1 MAVKAGRLFGGAAS
15 DAVRVRPGRR
25 VAGAVALVLP
35 VAVVLVAGFGI
46 ITIRQR
52 ADERRQ
58 AQVMLSRISASAN
71 RQRVL
76 ESNVL
81 ELGLVAEG
89 RPNATLARELS
100 RLPEDLSRLDVE
112 VDEALNGLR
121 AAGGAAPELLDLAV
135 AVQRY
140 QIALEAQTSLLT
152 SGRFDES
159 FGYHRSRVDLAYQD
173 LSRELGE
180 QDARYDALT
189 QDATRIADFGTLGI
203 LGFALVLLAFLQFDR
218 ARRATAVDEAQRQ
231 VLAES
236 EARFRSLVQNSRD
249 VICIVDEG
257 GRALYSSPA
266 VGEVFGITPEEIC
279 GEDLLG
285 LVHDDDRKR
294 VRGVLAEAAAE
305 PRGTS
310 ATFECRVRHGQDG
323 FKDIEVTATNLLDDP
338 NVGGVVLNARDI
350 SQRKVA
356 ERDNE
361 ALQEQL
367 AHQAFHDPLT
377 GLANRALLR
386 ERLQHAL
393 ARVARSREPLA
404 VMFIDLDEFKAVND
418 SMGHDVGDELLR
430 EVAGRLRESVRP
442 ADTIARLGGDEFA
455 ILLEGMFSAAEAP
468 RVAERIIRTFTA
480 PFELDGH
487 PVSIGASIGLAL
499 KDGKEGTEELLGN
512 ADVAMYAAKARGR
525 GCYEVYRP
533 ELRLARTQ
541 RIRQE
546 LDLQTAVARS
556 EFVVEYQPIV
566 DMATGR
572 MSGAEALLRWSHP
585 TKGVVPPGDFVEL
598 AEETGLIVPLGQWVL
613 REACR
618 HGAGWKKAHPEA
630 GPLKVSVNLSVRQF
644 QDADLVRQVAE
655 TLEITRFPASDL
667 VLEITESVFLDDSAA
682 TLATIQGLKDLGVTI
697 AIDDFGTGYSS
708 LSYLRTFP
716 IDILK
721 IDRSFIEGI
730 DQGVEDAAL
739 ARAIVQIGENLNLR
753 IVAEGIETPAQLRE
767 VRRLGCHEGQGFF
780 LGTPLDHAALMALVA
795 GGATATN
802 WLEGAPLETV
812 AKSPLEIV
820 A

>member
-1 MAVKAGRLFGGAAS
+1 MAVKAGRLLGGATS

-25 VAGAVALVLP
+25 VAAGIGLVLP
-35 VAVVLVAGFGI
+35 IAVVLVAGFGI
-46 ITIRQR
+46 IAIRQR
-52 ADERRQ
+52 ADERRE
-58 AQVMLSRISASAN
+58 AQVMLGRIAASAN
-71 RQRVL
+71 RQRVI

-81 ELGLVAEG
+81 ELGLVAAG
-89 RPNATLARELS
+89 KPNATLARELLE
-100 RLPEDLSRLDVE
+100 LPVELARLDVE
-112 VDEALNGLR
+112 IGEAMTRLR
-121 AAGGAAPELLDLAV
+121 ASGSEGLENLALAAHRYEVALD
-135 AVQRY
+135 
-140 QIALEAQTSLLT
+140 AQTALLT
-152 SGRFDES
+152 AGRFDES
-159 FGYHRSRVDLAYQD
+159 FGYRRSRVDHAYRD
-173 LSRELGE
+173 LTRALTE

-189 QDATRIADFGTLGI
+189 EEASRIADFGTLGI

-218 ARRATAVDEAQRQ
+218 ARRAAALDQAQRT

-249 VICIVDEG
+249 VICIIDER

-266 VGEVFGITPEEIC
+266 VADVFGIAPEQVC
-279 GEDLLG
+279 GEDLLH
-285 LVHDDDRKR
+285 LVHGDDRKR
-294 VRGVLAEAAAE
+294 VRSALAELAAE

-310 ATFECRVRHGQDG
+310 SKLECRVRHQDG
-323 FKDIEVTATNLLDDP
+323 SFKDLEVTATNLLDDQ
-338 NVGGVVLNARDI
+338 NVGGIVLNARDI

-418 SMGHDVGDELLR
+418 SLGHDVGDELLKS
-430 EVAGRLRESVRP
+430 VSARLRESVRP

-468 RVAERIIRTFTA
+468 RVAERIIRTFTT

-546 LDLQTAVARS
+546 LDLQTALSRH
-556 EFVVEYQPIV
+556 EFLVEYQPIV
-566 DMATGR
+566 DMETGR
-572 MSGAEALLRWSHP
+572 MSGAEALVRWAHP
-585 TKGVVPPGDFVEL
+585 TRGVIPPNDFVEL
-598 AEETGLIVPLGQWVL
+598 AEETGLIVPLGRWVL
-613 REACR
+613 REACAQ
-618 HGAGWKKAHPEA
+618 GVALKKAHPDGA
-630 GPLKVSVNLSVRQF
+630 SLKVSVNLSVRQF
-644 QDADLVRQVAE
+644 QEVDLVQQVAE
-655 TLEITRFPASDL
+655 TLAATRFPASDL
-667 VLEITESVFLDDSAA
+667 VLEITESVFLNDSPA
-682 TLATIQGLKDLGVTI
+682 TLATIKGLKDLGVTI

-716 IDILK
+716 IDMLK
-721 IDRSFIEGI
+721 IDRSFIDGI
-730 DQGVEDAAL
+730 DRGVEDAAL

-753 IVAEGIETPAQLRE
+753 IVAEGIETPEQLRE

-780 LGTPLDHAALMALVA
+780 LGIPLGHEGLRELVA
-795 GGATATN
+795 RGATQAD
-802 WLEGAPLETV
+802 WLEGAALEAVT
-812 AKSPLEIV
+812 
-820 A
+820 

>member
-1 MAVKAGRLFGGAAS
+1 MAVKAGRLFGGVAS

-25 VAGAVALVLP
+25 LAAAVALVLP
-35 VAVVLVAGFGI
+35 VAVVLMAGFGI
-46 ITIRQR
+46 IAIRQR
-52 ADERRQ
+52 ADERRE
-58 AQVMLSRISASAN
+58 AQVMLSRIAATAN

-76 ESNVL
+76 ESNAL
-81 ELGLVAEG
+81 ELGLVAKG
-89 RPNATLARELS
+89 RPNATLERELAQLPAEMARLEVEVSDALS
-100 RLPEDLSRLDVE
+100 RL
-112 VDEALNGLR
+112 R
-121 AAGGAAPELLDLAV
+121 AVGGDAPELDDLQI

-140 QIALEAQTSLLT
+140 QVALAAQTTLL
-152 SGRFDES
+152 GARRFDES
-159 FGYHRSRVDLAYQD
+159 YGYHRSRLDLAYRD
-173 LSRELGE
+173 LSQALAEEDSRF
-180 QDARYDALT
+180 DALT

-203 LGFALVLLAFLQFDR
+203 LGFALVLLAFLQYDR
-218 ARRATAVDEAQRQ
+218 ARAAAALDEAQRK

-236 EARFRSLVQNSRD
+236 EARFRSLVQNSED
-249 VICIVDEG
+249 VICIIDER

-266 VGEVFGITPEEIC
+266 VADVFGITADEVR
-279 GEDLLG
+279 GEDLID
-285 LVHDDDRKR
+285 LVHPEERKD
-294 VRGVLAEAAAE
+294 VRGMLANLAAEARGAA
-305 PRGTS
+305 
-310 ATFECRVRHGQDG
+310 AKLECRVRHRDG
-323 FKDIEVTATNLLDDP
+323 AFKDLEVTATNLLDDS
-338 NVGGVVLNARDI
+338 NVGGIVLNARDI

-393 ARVARSREPLA
+393 ARVVRSREPLA

-418 SMGHDVGDELLR
+418 SMGHDVGDELLKR
-430 EVAGRLRESVRP
+430 VADRLRESVRP

-487 PVSIGASIGLAL
+487 PISIGASIGLAL
-499 KDGKEGTEELLGN
+499 KDAKEGTEELLGN

-533 ELRLARTQ
+533 ELRLARTE
-541 RIRQE
+541 RIRRE
-546 LDLQTAVARS
+546 LDLQSAVARR

-585 TKGVVPPGDFVEL
+585 TRGMIPPADFVEL
-598 AEETGLIVPLGQWVL
+598 AEETGLIVPLGRWVL

-618 HGAGWKKAHPEA
+618 QGASWKKAHPDA
-630 GPLKVSVNLSVRQF
+630 APLKVSVNLSVRQF
-644 QDADLVRQVAE
+644 QEPDLVEQVAE
-655 TLEITRFPASDL
+655 TLEVTGFPAQDL
-667 VLEITESVFLDDSAA
+667 VLEITESVFLNDSPA
-682 TLATIQGLKDLGVTI
+682 TLATIQGLKALGATI

-716 IDILK
+716 IDMLK
-721 IDRSFIEGI
+721 IDRSFIDGI
-730 DQGVEDAAL
+730 DRGVEDAAL

-753 IVAEGIETPAQLRE
+753 IVAEGIETHEQLQE

-780 LGTPLDHAALMALVA
+780 LGTSLSDTAMQELVA
-795 GGATATN
+795 GGATATD
-802 WLEGAPLETV
+802 WPDGAALEKV
-812 AKSPLEIV
+812 R
-820 A
+820 

>member
-1 MAVKAGRLFGGAAS
+1 MAVKAGRLFGGVAS

-25 VAGAVALVLP
+25 VAAAIGLFLP
-35 VAVVLVAGFGI
+35 IAVVLMAGFGI
-46 ITIRQR
+46 IAIRQR
-52 ADERRQ
+52 ADERRE
-58 AQVMLSRISASAN
+58 AQVMLSRIEASAN

-76 ESNVL
+76 ESNAL

-89 RPNATLARELS
+89 RPNATLERELAQLPEEMARLDAEVGDALS
-100 RLPEDLSRLDVE
+100 RLRV
-112 VDEALNGLR
+112 
-121 AAGGAAPELLDLAV
+121 AAGDGPELAELAT

-140 QIALEAQTSLLT
+140 QISLDAQTALL
-152 SGRFDES
+152 SAGRFDES
-159 FGYHRSRVDLAYQD
+159 FGYHRSRVDLSYRE
-173 LSRELGE
+173 LSRALAQE
-180 QDARYDALT
+180 DARFDAIT

-203 LGFALVLLAFLQFDR
+203 LGFALLLLAFLQYDR
-218 ARRATAVDEAQRQ
+218 ARAAAALNEAQRK
-231 VLAES
+231 VLEES
-236 EARFRSLVQNSRD
+236 EARFRSLVQNSGD
-249 VICIVDEG
+249 VICIIDER
-257 GRALYSSPA
+257 GRALYASPA
-266 VGEVFGITPEEIC
+266 VADVFGVSADEVC
-279 GEDLLG
+279 GGDLME
-285 LVHDDDRKR
+285 LVHHDERAT
-294 VRGVLAEAAAE
+294 VRGALANLAAE
-305 PRGTS
+305 PRG
-310 ATFECRVRHGQDG
+310 AGAKLECRVRHQDG
-323 FKDIEVTATNLLDDP
+323 AFKDLEVTATNLLDDP
-338 NVGGVVLNARDI
+338 YVGGIVLNARDI

-418 SMGHDVGDELLR
+418 SMGHDVGDELLKS
-430 EVAGRLRESVRP
+430 VAGRLRESVRP

-455 ILLEGMFSAAEAP
+455 ILLEGMLSAAEAP
-468 RVAERIIRTFTA
+468 RVAERIIRTFTR

-512 ADVAMYAAKARGR
+512 ADVAMYTAKARGR

-533 ELRLARTQ
+533 ELRLARTE
-541 RIRQE
+541 RIRRE
-546 LDLQTAVARS
+546 VDLQSAVTRS

-566 DMATGR
+566 DMTTGR

-585 TKGVVPPGDFVEL
+585 TKGVIPPAEFVEL

-618 HGAGWKKAHPEA
+618 HGAAWKKAHVDA
-630 GPLKVSVNLSVRQF
+630 LDLKVSVNLSVRQF
-644 QDADLVRQVAE
+644 QEADLVQQVAE
-655 TLEITRFPASDL
+655 TLEVTGFPARDL
-667 VLEITESVFLDDSAA
+667 VLEITESVFLSDSPA
-682 TLATIQGLKDLGVTI
+682 TLATIEGLKALGATI

-716 IDILK
+716 IDVLK
-721 IDRSFIEGI
+721 IDRSFIDGI
-730 DQGVEDAAL
+730 ERGVEDAAL

-753 IVAEGIETPAQLRE
+753 VVAEGIETPAQLHE

-780 LGTPLDHAALMALVA
+780 LGTPLGAEGLQALVA
-795 GGATATN
+795 GGATRTN
-802 WLEGAPLETV
+802 WLEDVPLEPV
-812 AKSPLEIV
+812 S
-820 A
+820 